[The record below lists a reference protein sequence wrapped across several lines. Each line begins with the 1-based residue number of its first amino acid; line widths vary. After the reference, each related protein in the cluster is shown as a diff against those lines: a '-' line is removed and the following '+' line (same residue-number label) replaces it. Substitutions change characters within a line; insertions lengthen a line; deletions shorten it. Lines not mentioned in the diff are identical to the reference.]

1 MSDENLLTSLNK
13 RSLTEHLVD
22 YVKKS
27 KCFAPPKTPFSSKR
41 GKFYSLTKKKQTI
54 IQ

>member
-1 MSDENLLTSLNK
+1 MSDENK

-22 YVKKS
+22 YVKKT
-27 KCFAPPKTPFSSKR
+27 KCFTPSSSKR
-41 GKFYSLTKKKQTI
+41 GKFYSLKKKPI